1 SLAPCKHGERRNRA
15 DVVTL
20 AELCE
25 LVGVHLDDEHL
36 SCLACG
42 DFLQLGRD
50 HPARSAPGRPVIDDD
65 RDRGARHEAIEVG
78 DAVQLEWFAGRTER
92 LLALAAATLVAQA
105 REGKPVLL
113 PARRARND
121 EAAIVNLDA
130 CHEPFL
136 HGAAP
141 WIACASRTPAASVP
155 PPGPVMR
162 SRRRAAR
169 P

>member
-1 SLAPCKHGERRNRA
+1 RPDSL
-15 DVVTL
+15 
-20 AELCE
+20 EL
-25 LVGVHLDDEHL
+25 GQHD
-36 SCLACG
+36 A
-42 DFLQLGRD
+42 
-50 HPARSAPGRPVIDDD
+50 ARSPPGRRLTYEGRAGV
-65 RDRGARHEAIEVG
+65 ARHEAIEVG

-92 LLALAAATLVAQA
+92 LLALAAANLVAQA